1 MQNDRKKIGLFL
13 IIAGLAVIIVI
24 VYFFF
29 IKPGVEID
37 REVEEVVNPLNEGS
51 LAPALETNPGNVP
64 VNYQRYDIS
73 QEEPRAYTGEDLGKL
88 AMSIAERFGS
98 FSNQSNYGNFTDLKI
113 LMTEDMKDWVDSY
126 VDNLRSQQ
134 KDPNESYYGITTKAL
149 NYEVKKFDDNLGE
162 AEVIISTSRRE
173 STGAINEGDAYL
185 QGLRLIFLK
194 DNGNWLID
202 AAYWSK

>member
-13 IIAGLAVIIVI
+13 IIAGLAIIIIV

-29 IKPGVEID
+29 IKPGVEVN
-37 REVEEVVNPLNEGS
+37 REGEEITSPLDGES
-51 LAPALETNPGNVP
+51 LAPALETNPGNLP
-64 VNYQRYDIS
+64 VDYKLYDVS
-73 QEEPRAYTGEDLGKL
+73 KEETKAYTGEDLGKL

-149 NYEVKKFDDNLGE
+149 NYQIKSFDDNLGE
-162 AEVIISTSRRE
+162 AEIIISTSRRE

-185 QGLRLIFLK
+185 QDLRLNFLK

>member
-37 REVEEVVNPLNEGS
+37 RGVEEVVSPLNEGS
-51 LAPALETNPGNVP
+51 LTPALETNPGNVP

-98 FSNQSNYGNFTDLKI
+98 FSNQSNYGNFTDLSI
-113 LMTEDMKDWVDSY
+113 MMTEAMNNWAKKNVE
-126 VDNLRSQQ
+126 NLRAKTS
-134 KDPNESYYGITTKAL
+134 DSSYYGIHTTAL
-149 NYEVKKFDDNLGE
+149 TYEVKKFDDKAGV
-162 AEVIISTSRRE
+162 AEIYVQTQRRE
-173 STGAINEGDAYL
+173 STKDINGGEPFIQGINISLVKVNGD
-185 QGLRLIFLK
+185 
-194 DNGNWLID
+194 WLFD
-202 AAYWSK
+202 KAYWQE